1 MACGDSAELDQAS
14 GTVRNDAAASAGFL
28 TTPAD
33 DQAVGYGPDMDPT
46 VVVAAMGFGATLL
59 GAWLTAHFQHRSD
72 RDGRILE
79 ARLRVYGDCS
89 DSLFEYSR
97 ATYNRV
103 KSRLQA
109 RPESERDALRQE
121 AYRCNARARSAIGQA
136 YILSGDRELE
146 EKLSRVRRDIG
157 NYNSAVDE
165 TDLRRRQSEIYAHL
179 KEALEVAQRNLV
191 PQ

>member
-1 MACGDSAELDQAS
+1 
-14 GTVRNDAAASAGFL
+14 
-28 TTPAD
+28 
-33 DQAVGYGPDMDPT
+33 MDPT
-46 VVVAAMGFGATLL
+46 VVVAAMGFAATFF

-89 DSLFEYSR
+89 DSLFEFSR

-109 RPESERDALRQE
+109 RPELERDGLRQE

-136 YILSGDRELE
+136 YILSGDRELDE
-146 EKLSRVRRDIG
+146 RLSRVRHDIG
-157 NYNSAVDE
+157 DLNQSLNDA
-165 TDLRRRQSEIYAHL
+165 DLRRRQSEIYVQL
-179 KEALEVAQRNLV
+179 KDALEVARRNLT
-191 PQ
+191 P